1 MNAYRQLLIFGTSSI
16 DILVNKNP
24 THICIVNAVPMY
36 CGSPSSVTH
45 DENCAESAT
54 TVAPQ
59 IAATSNSNAGLPP
72 YNNPIT
78 KQHVP
83 LIAIAHD
90 VTRVLPTR
98 SAINPATTQPIAPA
112 PITMNDPI
120 SASFGSPF
128 WSARLE
134 RIITGIQIHI
144 P

>member
-1 MNAYRQLLIFGTSSI
+1 
-16 DILVNKNP
+16 
-24 THICIVNAVPMY
+24 MY

-59 IAATSNSNAGLPP
+59 IAATINSNTGLLP

-98 SAINPATTQPIAPA
+98 SAIKPATTQPIAPA

-120 SASFGSPF
+120 SANSELAFRI
-128 WSARLE
+128 ARLE
-134 RIITGIQIHI
+134 RIITGTQIHM